1 MLEVLGEV
9 DLLLR
14 HLLDPPDLHAL
25 LLLELLLLHEG
36 LLGLPLLLELVRL
49 LGRHLLVL
57 DLLLLLLLE
66 HLLLL
71 GGELLLG
78 LLLDEFVRHSSGV
91 DAANSRLINN
101 PTVRLLF
108 PLIEEFST
116 CLDDYSLF
124 HKIITHKLFNS
135 FNMLQCQPS
144 DNLVMLQSRLKSIII
159 RHFNLT

>member
-1 MLEVLGEV
+1 MTPQVEGGSVGASLEAGVLEVLGEV

-36 LLGLPLLLELVRL
+36 LLGLTLLLKLVSL

-57 DLLLLLLLE
+57 DLLPLLLLK

-78 LLLDEFVRHSSGV
+78 LLLDELVSHSSGV

-101 PTVRLLF
+101 PTVRLLL
-108 PLIEEFST
+108 PLVKELST
-116 CLDDYSLF
+116 
-124 HKIITHKLFNS
+124 
-135 FNMLQCQPS
+135 
-144 DNLVMLQSRLKSIII
+144 
-159 RHFNLT
+159 

>member
-25 LLLELLLLHEG
+25 FLLELLLHEG

-57 DLLLLLLLE
+57 DLLFLLLLE

-78 LLLDEFVRHSSGV
+78 LLLDELVRHSSRV

-116 CLDDYSLF
+116 CLDDFSLF
-124 HKIITHKLFNS
+124 HKTITRKLFNS
-135 FNMLQCQPS
+135 CICFSVSLQT
-144 DNLVMLQSRLKSIII
+144 I
-159 RHFNLT
+159 